1 MAAHAAVMITR
12 RRRSSEEGHHNG
24 SGGAGVFHA
33 RRNSNPSLAVKA
45 SLSPE
50 DARRYKINEAR
61 ASIVRHTN
69 FRTSKVF
76 NLSDEEDRRQHSA
89 LRIQLFAR
97 AHCIPSYGKR
107 LHRENL
113 FTRLQYEG
121 MLTFGAW
128 RLFIQ
133 VPMRVLCL
141 NFLGF
146 TWLKR
151 GLIRLMVANVM

>member
-12 RRRSSEEGHHNG
+12 RRRSSAEDGYHSG
-24 SGGAGVFHA
+24 SGGASVFHA
-33 RRNSNPSLAVKA
+33 RRNSDPSPAVK
-45 SLSPE
+45 LSAE
-50 DARRYKINEAR
+50 DARRYKINQAR

-76 NLSDEEDRRQHSA
+76 DLSDQEDRRQHSA

-97 AHCIPSYGKR
+97 AHCIPSYRKR

-121 MLTFGAW
+121 MLTFGGW

-133 VPMRVLCL
+133 VTMRVLCL